1 MAEYILILLVG
12 FVIIYALAEGCNV
25 NINISVKQEFSSED
39 RALLEDLFNKDGD
52 PKDTYEKAVNVD
64 EVLKNINDFMLG
76 NEDR

>member
-52 PKDTYEKAVNVD
+52 PKDTYDKAVNVD

-76 NEDR
+76 NEDK